1 MVDSEGSS
9 VQRVCARCG
18 ELIGEFGVYQLEE
31 SLRVDLHGGRDRFF
45 FFRGG
50 GGSCEAGGRGPG
62 DRLRLGSCV
71 EEWFRH
77 IAARG
82 SRRGSR
88 RAHEELLEGQRRL
101 SLCTSEFNRI
111 PCSCGLGLHRVY
123 FNSRCQLINGRPY
136 EKLEGK
142 RKTCH

>member
-50 GGSCEAGGRGPG
+50 GGSCEAGGRGQG

-82 SRRGSR
+82 SRR
-88 RAHEELLEGQRRL
+88 AHEELLEGQRSL
-101 SLCTSEFNRI
+101 SLCTRSSTEFRVVAVWASI
-111 PCSCGLGLHRVY
+111 ACTSTPGASGLRAGHMK
-123 FNSRCQLINGRPY
+123 N
-136 EKLEGK
+136 
-142 RKTCH
+142 